1 MKKQLR
7 IYYFLALLGLICL
20 PADAQKI
27 TYLIYGGLFDKLTQM
42 AIKGAKVT
50 LMTADSVAVD
60 SMVMT
65 DGYRANNRQP
75 AYMFEVPKNM
85 PHYIVKFEAKGYV
98 TCYLDWPAHEFKR
111 RENSMVLRDAYTV
124 RKPRERK
131 LNEVTV
137 TATKVKFYMKNDTVV
152 FNADAFQLAEGSMLD
167 ALIRQLPGVELKDNG
182 EILVN
187 GRKVESLLLNG
198 EDFFRGNN
206 CIMLKNLP
214 SYTVK
219 NVQVYEKQGDLSE
232 MLGRRTGDEL
242 YVMDVKLKKEYSI
255 GWMGNIEGGYSTEN
269 NYLGR
274 LFAMR
279 YTPNSRITLIGN
291 INNVNDTREPGQNS
305 EWTPNSMPIG
315 NVTTHMAGLD
325 YWVKDGDQLR
335 YELDGNVMANHT
347 DADNT
352 MRRASEDFL
361 PGGSTFSRSES
372 FGRYHRVSVNTSHR
386 FRFMPD
392 EGTSLEFRPNF
403 SFNKTR
409 SNGTSAA
416 ATFSAMP
423 GDYDL
428 ASIIDSIRSNP
439 QPGGLLRHLAVN
451 RTLTEYKS
459 GSRALIGGMN
469 FRFRKVIGPDAL
481 TLNANF
487 RGSDSRLNTYDHYLL
502 DYPSTPDQAAD
513 YRNRWNKGRPDRLFN
528 YSVSAEYN
536 LAVTNDFSITPSYD
550 FGQDFIR
557 RDNLLYR
564 LDRLADWG
572 ADTDHAL
579 GMLPSEADELLHALD
594 TDNSTERYQRNTV
607 HTGQLNLRY
616 DPYLDGDDK
625 ALKLVGTF
633 KVNYE
638 HLWLDYARGAYDGV
652 TTRNFVLYNA
662 LFDVEYKWHKRR
674 RAVFMRYTYDQS
686 SPSMVQLLDITD
698 NADPLNI
705 RYGNPNLKK
714 GGTHYIQLNHTRN
727 TPEKQ
732 RSSGYYVYWYK
743 FQNLLAQGY
752 VYDRQTGVRYYRPEN
767 VNGNQ
772 KVEALIFGTTPLD
785 KKRKLTLTSH
795 SRAGFNHGVDLIS
808 SESGAAP
815 TPSSTNTW
823 WANQT
828 LRLDYRFGKVSA
840 GIKAYASWTRATSK
854 REDFVP
860 FNVWDYNYGP
870 TVQVELPWDMQL
882 STDLMVYSRRGY
894 ADPAANTDD
903 VVWNARLAKRFLKGN
918 LSVMVD
924 GFDILGQ
931 LSNLMQSVN
940 SQGRFE
946 TWRDVTPRYVMFHA
960 IYRLH
965 ILPKTKAQ

>member
-7 IYYFLALLGLICL
+7 FLCWLLLAFAFL
-20 PADAQKI
+20 PVTAQQKI
-27 TYLIYGGLFDKLTQM
+27 EYMIYGGLFNEITKLPIQS
-42 AIKGAKVT
+42 AKVT
-50 LMTADSVAVD
+50 LMTVDSVAVD
-60 SMVMT
+60 SVNL
-65 DGYRANNRQP
+65 GAGIRVNNRNP
-75 AYMFEVPKNM
+75 AYFFMVPKKM
-85 PHYIVKFEAKGYV
+85 PQYIIKFEADGYV
-98 TCYLDWPAHEFKR
+98 TSYLNLPAHEFKR

-206 CIMLKNLP
+206 RIMLENLP

-305 EWTPNSMPIG
+305 EWTPNSMPSG

-459 GSRALIGGMN
+459 GGRALSGGMN

-564 LDRLADWG
+564 LDRLAGWG

-579 GMLPSEADELLHALD
+579 G
-594 TDNSTERYQRNTV
+594 
-607 HTGQLNLRY
+607 
-616 DPYLDGDDK
+616 
-625 ALKLVGTF
+625 
-633 KVNYE
+633 
-638 HLWLDYARGAYDGV
+638 
-652 TTRNFVLYNA
+652 
-662 LFDVEYKWHKRR
+662 
-674 RAVFMRYTYDQS
+674 S
-686 SPSMVQLLDITD
+686 SPRRLMNCSMRSTPTTARSVTSGI
-698 NADPLNI
+698 PCI
-705 RYGNPNLKK
+705 R
-714 GGTHYIQLNHTRN
+714 
-727 TPEKQ
+727 
-732 RSSGYYVYWYK
+732 
-743 FQNLLAQGY
+743 
-752 VYDRQTGVRYYRPEN
+752 
-767 VNGNQ
+767 
-772 KVEALIFGTTPLD
+772 
-785 KKRKLTLTSH
+785 
-795 SRAGFNHGVDLIS
+795 
-808 SESGAAP
+808 
-815 TPSSTNTW
+815 
-823 WANQT
+823 
-828 LRLDYRFGKVSA
+828 VS
-840 GIKAYASWTRATSK
+840 
-854 REDFVP
+854 
-860 FNVWDYNYGP
+860 
-870 TVQVELPWDMQL
+870 
-882 STDLMVYSRRGY
+882 
-894 ADPAANTDD
+894 
-903 VVWNARLAKRFLKGN
+903 
-918 LSVMVD
+918 
-924 GFDILGQ
+924 
-931 LSNLMQSVN
+931 
-940 SQGRFE
+940 
-946 TWRDVTPRYVMFHA
+946 
-960 IYRLH
+960 
-965 ILPKTKAQ
+965 